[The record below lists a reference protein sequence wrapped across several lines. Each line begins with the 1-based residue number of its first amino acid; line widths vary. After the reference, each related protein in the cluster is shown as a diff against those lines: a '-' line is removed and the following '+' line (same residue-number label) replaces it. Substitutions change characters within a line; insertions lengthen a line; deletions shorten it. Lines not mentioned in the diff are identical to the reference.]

1 MIHHLSIAAK
11 NPELVAQ
18 VLAEVWQ
25 GKALSFPPNPE
36 SYMVFPGDEYGSA
49 VEIYPLGTELTP
61 TEGDDPNFEYN
72 PHTSGLTATHVAI
85 SVPTTEETIAQIGE
99 REGWRVQVCDRGPFH
114 VVELWVENRVLLELL
129 PPAMA
134 SEYLAFVKPE
144 NLEAYFAQAQS
155 FIGSE

>member
-11 NPELVAQ
+11 NPDRVAN

-25 GKALSFPPNPE
+25 GKAYPFPPHPG

-49 VEIYPLGTELTP
+49 IEIYPLGTEIAP
-61 TEGDDPNFEYN
+61 KDGDEPNFEYN
-72 PHTSGLTATHVAI
+72 PSASELTATHAAV
-85 SVPTTEETIAQIGE
+85 SVPTSQETIAQIGD

-114 VVELWVENRVLLELL
+114 VVEFWVENRLLLELL

-134 SEYLAFVKPE
+134 SEYLEFVKPE
-144 NLEAYFAQAQS
+144 NLEAYFAQDQKVM
-155 FIGSE
+155 GY